1 MPCYAIHIGK
11 FVVEQHGN
19 ACIYCFPIHIPFDA
33 STHIGCA
40 KHNVKIYNTHN
51 QPKPATRQGTCKDRT
66 RNREQQIY
74 ITSLFFAVCSDSF
87 PFPTFCHEMRA
98 HKRSRISCINQ
109 NKNRIHHNHIGKRC
123 GRKKKPYDWV
133 DCGSERINA
142 ALSVCVF
149 PIWLIEPA
157 LLWLLPECYT
167 IFHVLRS
174 HLALPTTERHC
185 CRLIRSSIHH
195 EHKHRPDQTVVYKR
209 TKHINTHRLE
219 T

>member
-123 GRKKKPYDWV
+123 GRKKK
-133 DCGSERINA
+133 
-142 ALSVCVF
+142 
-149 PIWLIEPA
+149 
-157 LLWLLPECYT
+157 T
-167 IFHVLRS
+167 I
-174 HLALPTTERHC
+174 
-185 CRLIRSSIHH
+185 
-195 EHKHRPDQTVVYKR
+195 
-209 TKHINTHRLE
+209 
-219 T
+219 